1 MSQKRKVQT
10 GKVVGTIILLLSFF
24 SILCDML
31 KTKIVGFTSFAALIQ
46 DASAFLTIIC
56 IVFFIVEIVE
66 SNSYKFVF
74 LYIIDIILINRLYS
88 NARWSEILTKLRKI
102 DKGMIVLA
110 VIVAI
115 IVLYVIYVLIIKREE
130 KLEKSQGNVTE
141 QMQDQEGAVTS
152 RNKNQ
157 KGFGFFS
164 HFLKKLCIGT
174 IVWAFLDY
182 MVYNQKLITIKRPI
196 EVSWVSEILYY
207 SAVICA
213 VILIVQAFADRN
225 KGTEGT
231 EDTDIYAV
239 SAFLALGLEV
249 FVIVFNEKMNFSGMV
264 GQFLNA
270 LSENWFVTLIAFI
283 VFFMIM
289 QICISILLG
298 LLFPNKESNKLGKQF
313 HKSIIRIE
321 ERMVELACNII
332 EGCIEL
338 MGFIPDFFT
347 SIGALL
353 LDEDIKLE
361 KWKDGDLNEE
371 SKGIISNDLEEN
383 AGDKE
388 TGR

>member
-157 KGFGFFS
+157 KGFGFF
-164 HFLKKLCIGT
+164 
-174 IVWAFLDY
+174 V
-182 MVYNQKLITIKRPI
+182 N
-196 EVSWVSEILYY
+196 
-207 SAVICA
+207 
-213 VILIVQAFADRN
+213 
-225 KGTEGT
+225 
-231 EDTDIYAV
+231 
-239 SAFLALGLEV
+239 
-249 FVIVFNEKMNFSGMV
+249 
-264 GQFLNA
+264 
-270 LSENWFVTLIAFI
+270 
-283 VFFMIM
+283 
-289 QICISILLG
+289 
-298 LLFPNKESNKLGKQF
+298 
-313 HKSIIRIE
+313 
-321 ERMVELACNII
+321 
-332 EGCIEL
+332 
-338 MGFIPDFFT
+338 
-347 SIGALL
+347 
-353 LDEDIKLE
+353 
-361 KWKDGDLNEE
+361 
-371 SKGIISNDLEEN
+371 
-383 AGDKE
+383 
-388 TGR
+388 GR

>member
-1 MSQKRKVQT
+1 
-10 GKVVGTIILLLSFF
+10 
-24 SILCDML
+24 
-31 KTKIVGFTSFAALIQ
+31 
-46 DASAFLTIIC
+46 
-56 IVFFIVEIVE
+56 
-66 SNSYKFVF
+66 
-74 LYIIDIILINRLYS
+74 
-88 NARWSEILTKLRKI
+88 
-102 DKGMIVLA
+102 
-110 VIVAI
+110 
-115 IVLYVIYVLIIKREE
+115 
-130 KLEKSQGNVTE
+130 
-141 QMQDQEGAVTS
+141 
-152 RNKNQ
+152 
-157 KGFGFFS
+157 
-164 HFLKKLCIGT
+164 
-174 IVWAFLDY
+174 
-182 MVYNQKLITIKRPI
+182 MVYNQKVITIKRPI

-207 SAVICA
+207 GAVICA
-213 VILIVQAFADRN
+213 VILIVKAFADRN
-225 KGTEGT
+225 NGTEET
-231 EDTDIYAV
+231 EETEVTDIYAV

-264 GQFLNA
+264 GKFLNA

-298 LLFPNKESNKLGKQF
+298 LLFPKKKSNKLGKQF
-313 HKSIIRIE
+313 HKSVIRIE

-361 KWKDGDLNEE
+361 KWKDGDLNEAVKEE
-371 SKGIISNDLEEN
+371 SKGMISNDLEEN